1 MSLIFHVLI
10 ALAVLLAG
18 AWPGSA
24 PAQQL
29 PLRYLTQQDGLGN
42 LSITTLAQ
50 DQTGYLWVG
59 TDNGLFRYNG
69 AEFRRFGQAEGMT
82 GTQVT
87 GVLSDRRQR
96 LWVATGDGMYLRA
109 GDRLVPVTKEGESFA
124 VDTGQP
130 LAGGTDDSVLV
141 VSNDQ

>member
-1 MSLIFHVLI
+1 MSSFLSPVVL
-10 ALAVLLAG
+10 ALAALLAG
-18 AWPGSA
+18 AWPGA
-24 PAQQL
+24 AAAQQL

-42 LSITTLAQ
+42 LSITALAQ

-69 AEFRRFGQAEGMT
+69 AEFRRFGQAEGMA

-96 LWVATGDGMYLRA
+96 LWVATGDGVYLRA
-109 GDRLVPVTKEGESFA
+109 GDRLVPVTKDGENFA
-124 VDTGQP
+124 TETGQP
-130 LAGGTDDSVLV
+130 LADGP
-141 VSNDQ
+141 